1 MTSFLERL
9 RGKSE
14 ATRTRYL
21 FISVGASFL
30 FVIAIWVSSLTV
42 SLGTLL
48 KEDAVGTVREEFR
61 GMTGNA
67 PDSLEALLKSGS
79 VLSEEGKALGEMMK
93 NPPKD
98 EGLKPS
104 EGVIETKPEPEPSV
118 DETET
123 TPVDETDATPER
135 HPREKPL
142 REPAV
147 ESDKKPDTSPEE
159 TLNP

>member
-1 MTSFLERL
+1 MISFLERL

-14 ATRTRYL
+14 AARTRYL

-30 FVIAIWVSSLTV
+30 FVIAIWASSLKV

-48 KEDAVGTVREEFR
+48 DEDAVGTVRGEFR

-79 VLSEEGKALGEMMK
+79 VLSEEGRALGEIMK

-98 EGLKPS
+98 EVLKSS
-104 EGVIETKPEPEPSV
+104 EGITGTMPKSEPLTDTEASDPEQRSAE
-118 DETET
+118 EFG
-123 TPVDETDATPER
+123 
-135 HPREKPL
+135 

-147 ESDKKPDTSPEE
+147 EGDEKQDISSEE
-159 TLNP
+159 TVRP